1 MIKTYSRR
9 EEIQTAEF
17 DRNMDL
23 RSKESEVS
31 SSSGLDTNKIED
43 NTEDIN
49 ENDIQ
54 DTKLVNTIPLDCS
67 VSPPT
72 SNGSNTVVDS
82 MQESVAKVFLK

>member
-1 MIKTYSRR
+1 M
-9 EEIQTAEF
+9 QNAEL

-31 SSSGLDTNKIED
+31 SSSGIDTNKVED

-49 ENDIQ
+49 ENDIE

-72 SNGSNTVVDS
+72 SNSSNSVVDT
-82 MQESVAKVFLK
+82 MQESVAKVISK